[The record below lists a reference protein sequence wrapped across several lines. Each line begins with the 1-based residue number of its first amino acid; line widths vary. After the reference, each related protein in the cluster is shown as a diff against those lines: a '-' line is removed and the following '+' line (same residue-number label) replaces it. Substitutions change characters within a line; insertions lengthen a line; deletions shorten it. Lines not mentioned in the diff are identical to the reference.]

1 MEKKNIKACFA
12 SGEDAMQVQVQG
24 RGIKFADC
32 ESCEPTNQTMNWISI
47 IVTKKKLIGDNNLT
61 AEGII
66 RSHQSH
72 LSYYIKKLLHQK
84 NLHQKGLTISV

>member
-12 SGEDAMQVQVQG
+12 SGEDAMQVQG

-66 RSHQSH
+66 WSHQSH

-84 NLHQKGLTISV
+84 GLTISV

>member
-1 MEKKNIKACFA
+1 MFCLWRRRYT
-12 SGEDAMQVQVQG
+12 VQVQG

-66 RSHQSH
+66 
-72 LSYYIKKLLHQK
+72 
-84 NLHQKGLTISV
+84 